1 MFGGARIEGQ
11 GNGQHKATSAVSKRA
26 HAAQRRAREGVEREE
41 SPSGEVRGWRKD
53 GTGGSL
59 AEWKAT
65 LRVWMWTKAP
75 AQGGEMRLPQRA
87 RLRDSPKND
96 VRVSHIGGS
105 DATGP

>member
-1 MFGGARIEGQ
+1 MDG
-11 GNGQHKATSAVSKRA
+11 
-26 HAAQRRAREGVEREE
+26 ERT
-41 SPSGEVRGWRKD
+41 GLRLGL
-53 GTGGSL
+53 GGSL
-59 AEWKAT
+59 AEGKAT